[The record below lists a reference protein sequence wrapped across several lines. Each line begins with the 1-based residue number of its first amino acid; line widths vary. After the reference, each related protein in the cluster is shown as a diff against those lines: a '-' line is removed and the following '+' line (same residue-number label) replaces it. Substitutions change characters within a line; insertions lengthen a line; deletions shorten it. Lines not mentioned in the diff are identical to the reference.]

1 LKKDKD
7 VLRKKKGALGSKK
20 VMYFRTKFECSK
32 IIYFGTEGISS
43 LWKLT
48 LKTKDQNTDGHVLEK
63 GESCIEKREGA
74 LGSKK
79 IMYFRTKFKCSKII
93 YFGIERIHSRGRTF
107 RPQRQSS
114 VKPLANAASAA
125 QCSTI

>member
-1 LKKDKD
+1 
-7 VLRKKKGALGSKK
+7 
-20 VMYFRTKFECSK
+20 
-32 IIYFGTEGISS
+32 
-43 LWKLT
+43 

-63 GESCIEKREGA
+63 EKDVLRKEKGT